1 MNSIEQEIANSIQ
14 AMETGES
21 RYIDGRRIVTQSEID
36 LADMEAQQAL
46 EAQQVNPEM
55 MAEGQAIT
63 PQLEGEP
70 QPIPGTGQGAQV
82 FGGVEDQTNIEAIA
96 GPVDGMGVGEFLETT
111 GRVFSGAAGG
121 AATAT
126 LGLPGDV
133 IGIIEGIVKAS
144 GAPEGEG
151 LDAFLQGMG
160 RVSEQYG
167 SAATTKMLY
176 DFVDRLDITD
186 EAKEQIKAGS
196 ALLGEWGEI
205 PGVAV
210 AAKAFMNGVEG
221 LTSYA
226 AGAQGRI
233 ADRGM
238 TLQSGLDPLAA
249 VDEVIA
255 GVQRA
260 IAPSKP
266 EGVTLAPASDAPKVN
281 QLSPEYRV
289 TVEGFTPEGT
299 GKQAFVPKAINPKNF
314 AASSEKLDVIATEF
328 PDPLSSPEAY
338 ALMMAKVNNSN
349 EVQAPPAWLIE
360 NANNPEQ
367 FAKWFDQLTP
377 GQIQAADEGLAIQS
391 KFQDAY
397 RAGAGPQITGQL
409 MLWSILS
416 RMLSAFPHES
426 GFKDLAQAAS
436 PFIDK
441 AARGEWSDADSAS
454 WLATVKENIPSGS
467 PGKSATSNANDFGAL
482 FLRKMAQVDETGKS
496 GLMRLHEMIADPNMS
511 SVELRRAFYGI
522 AEGTGIQNKIL
533 SFALLVSGRNDVV
546 VLDRIQIN
554 RMWGGG
560 EKIYDDVNNQF
571 DGAQGLVHYE
581 ALERALSGRVQDLYN
596 RVGRSDKAS
605 VGRYHWESWV
615 LSSGQVV
622 GHPTLEGVVKT
633 ASGAAEPVVGIPV
646 KEGRFHQFLYG
657 AEYEKLPGGGFRYVY
672 RTSDGVPYEFSK
684 SEIDSVFKEVKR
696 KGSKILPPDFP
707 GVKSFEGGNRPW
719 YDYEGVDRGKIDEL
733 IRNTGKPV
741 NE

>member
-14 AMETGES
+14 AMETGEA
-21 RYIDGRRIVTQSEID
+21 RYIQGRRIVTQSEID
-36 LADMEAQQAL
+36 LADMEKQQAF
-46 EAQQVNPEM
+46 EAEQVSPDV
-55 MAEGQAIT
+55 MAEGQAIM
-63 PQLEGEP
+63 PQLGGEA
-70 QPIPGTGQGAQV
+70 QPIPGTTTGPQA
-82 FGGVEDQTNIEAIA
+82 FGGVEDQLNPEAIA
-96 GPVDGMGVGEFLETT
+96 GPIDNMGVGEFLQTT
-111 GRVFSGAAGG
+111 GQVAAGVVGG

-126 LGLPGDV
+126 SGLPGDV
-133 IGIIEGIVKAS
+133 IGIVEGIVQAAK
-144 GAPEGEG
+144 APEGEG

-176 DFVDRLDITD
+176 DFVDGLDITD

-205 PGVAV
+205 PGIAV
-210 AAKAFMNGVEG
+210 AAKAFMSGVQG
-221 LTSYA
+221 LSSYA
-226 AGAQGRI
+226 AGAPARI
-233 ADRGM
+233 AERGM
-238 TLQSGLDPLAA
+238 ALQSGVDPVAALDEAIVGLGLAQPSA
-249 VDEVIA
+249 V
-255 GVQRA
+255 
-260 IAPSKP
+260 P
-266 EGVTLAPASDAPKVN
+266 EGITLAPASDAPKVN

-299 GKQAFVPKAINPKNF
+299 GKQAFVPKAINPKNYE
-314 AASSEKLDVIATEF
+314 ASSEKLNQVATEF
-328 PDPLSSPEAY
+328 ADPLASPETY
-338 ALMMAKVNNSN
+338 ALMMAKVNNSA
-349 EVQAPPAWLIE
+349 EVQAPPTWLIE

-367 FAKWFDQLTP
+367 FANWFNQLTP
-377 GQIQAADEGLAIQS
+377 DQIKAADEGLAIQS
-391 KFQDAY
+391 QFQDAY
-397 RAGAGPQITGQL
+397 KAGAGPQITGQL

-426 GFKDLAQAAS
+426 GYKDLAKAAA
-436 PFIDK
+436 PYIDK
-441 AARGEWSDADSAS
+441 AARGEWSDADSAA
-454 WLATVKENIPSGS
+454 WLNTVKENIPAGS

-482 FLRKMAQVDETGKS
+482 FLRKMAQPDETGKS
-496 GLMRLHEMIADPNMS
+496 GLLKLHELIADPNVS
-511 SVELRRAFYGI
+511 SVDLRRAFYGI

-560 EKIYDDVNNQF
+560 AKIYDDINSQF

-581 ALERALSGRVQDLYN
+581 ALERSLNGRMQDLYS
-596 RVGRSDKAS
+596 RVGRPDQAS

-633 ASGAAEPVVGIPV
+633 AGGAAEPVVGIPV

-657 AEYEKLPGGGFRYVY
+657 AEYEKLPGGSFRYVY
-672 RTSDGVPYEFSK
+672 RTSDGVPYEFTK
-684 SEIDSVFKEVKR
+684 QEIDSVFKEVKR

-719 YDYEGVDRGKIDEL
+719 YEYEGVDRGKIDEL
-733 IRNTGKPV
+733 IRSTGKPV
-741 NE
+741 S

>member
-14 AMETGES
+14 AMETGEA
-21 RYIDGRRIVTQSEID
+21 RYIQGSRIVTQSEID
-36 LADMEAQQAL
+36 LADMEKQQAF
-46 EAQQVNPEM
+46 EAEQVNPDV
-55 MAEGQAIT
+55 MAEGQAVT
-63 PQLEGEP
+63 SQLAGEA
-70 QPIPGTGQGAQV
+70 QPIPGTTTGPQA
-82 FGGVEDQTNIEAIA
+82 FGGVEDQLNPEAIA
-96 GPVDGMGVGEFLETT
+96 GPIDSMGVGEFLQTT
-111 GRVFSGAAGG
+111 GQVAAGVVGG

-126 LGLPGDV
+126 SGLPGDV
-133 IGIIEGIVKAS
+133 IGIVEGIVQAAK
-144 GAPEGEG
+144 APEGEG

-176 DFVDRLDITD
+176 DFVDGLDITD

-205 PGVAV
+205 PGIAV
-210 AAKAFMNGVEG
+210 AAKAFMSGVQG
-221 LTSYA
+221 LSSYA
-226 AGAQGRI
+226 AGAPARI

-238 TLQSGLDPLAA
+238 ALQSGVDPVAALDEAIVGLGLAKPSA
-249 VDEVIA
+249 V
-255 GVQRA
+255 
-260 IAPSKP
+260 P
-266 EGVTLAPASDAPKVN
+266 EGITLAPASDAPKVN

-299 GKQAFVPKAINPKNF
+299 GKQAFVPKAINPKNYE
-314 AASSEKLDVIATEF
+314 ASSEKLNQVAAEF
-328 PDPLSSPEAY
+328 ADPLASPETY
-338 ALMMAKVNNSN
+338 ALMMAKVNNSA
-349 EVQAPPAWLIE
+349 EVQAPPTWLIE

-367 FAKWFDQLTP
+367 FASWFNQLTP
-377 GQIQAADEGLAIQS
+377 GQIKAADEGLAIQS
-391 KFQDAY
+391 QFQDAY
-397 RAGAGPQITGQL
+397 KAGAGPQITGQL

-426 GFKDLAQAAS
+426 GYKDLAKAAA
-436 PFIDK
+436 PYIDK
-441 AARGEWSDADSAS
+441 AARGEWSDADSAA
-454 WLATVKENIPSGS
+454 WLNTVKENIPAGS

-482 FLRKMAQVDETGKS
+482 FLRKMAQTDETGKS
-496 GLMRLHEMIADPNMS
+496 GLLKLHELIADPNVS
-511 SVELRRAFYGI
+511 SVDLRRAFYGI

-560 EKIYDDVNNQF
+560 AKIYDDINSQF

-581 ALERALSGRVQDLYN
+581 ALERSLNGRMQDLYS
-596 RVGRSDKAS
+596 RVGRPDQAS

-633 ASGAAEPVVGIPV
+633 AGGAAEPVVGIPV

-657 AEYEKLPGGGFRYVY
+657 AEYEKLPGGSFRYVY
-672 RTSDGVPYEFSK
+672 RTSDGVPYEFTK
-684 SEIDSVFKEVKR
+684 QEIDSVFKEVKR

-719 YDYEGVDRGKIDEL
+719 YEYEGVDRGKIDEL
-733 IRNTGKPV
+733 IRSTGKPV
-741 NE
+741 S